1 MRLTRFSVT
10 GYKNL
15 RVPIVLD
22 ELAGVNVIHGENN
35 VGKSNLLQAID
46 LLFWLLRRFAHKPPS
61 DVRSADDPSN
71 LAFDVD
77 RDALVARGFGTDDIF
92 NFDQPLPIVLEAVVK
107 IDDEDWNRIGRSTD
121 RPAQVSVALVVKPS
135 REGDTRVSVTFDDH
149 QPRAQPSRLTE
160 EEDADVGG
168 LPTLQEQQTDLRR
181 TVPSHLLL
189 RLYDAKESVEPGVF
203 QRWEAFERAMNSL
216 GPIVGD
222 GRFVITYNRTQGRAL
237 LAVQKGRTRTPIE
250 SMGSGVQQIAS
261 LLARVLLANSAIVAV
276 EEPELNLRYEL
287 QLRLRDMFREIV
299 ESGLGPTQV
308 ILTSHSPA
316 FETSETFYAMRL
328 TDMGPTVERRPAQ
341 EAVEF
346 LQLPLGVQ
354 MPAEHGAYG
363 YVSSD
368 GLLQLSDDIRAT
380 LGVEHGGGV
389 VTLKRHDH
397 PYVEVLTNEQFMSLM
412 HGGSEG

>member
-203 QRWEAFERAMNSL
+203 QRWEVFERAMNSL
-216 GPIVGD
+216 TADERLAAYKEALEAGM
-222 GRFVITYNRTQGRAL
+222 TLYGRAPDFDGFL
-237 LAVQKGRTRTPIE
+237 RNQRKGLPPPEALQETLE
-250 SMGSGVQQIAS
+250 QFLVQIA
-261 LLARVLLANSAIVAV
+261 A
-276 EEPELNLRYEL
+276 
-287 QLRLRDMFREIV
+287 
-299 ESGLGPTQV
+299 
-308 ILTSHSPA
+308 
-316 FETSETFYAMRL
+316 
-328 TDMGPTVERRPAQ
+328 
-341 EAVEF
+341 
-346 LQLPLGVQ
+346 
-354 MPAEHGAYG
+354 
-363 YVSSD
+363 
-368 GLLQLSDDIRAT
+368 LSQ
-380 LGVEHGGGV
+380 
-389 VTLKRHDH
+389 
-397 PYVEVLTNEQFMSLM
+397 Y
-412 HGGSEG
+412 